1 MESVPGTL
9 AASRP
14 ELLEISDLV
23 VDFDLETMSRRP
35 VKGSST
41 GITMVAKPSL
51 RVITLAFASPTSVW
65 TVHPRAMS
73 RHWVVLSGMGT
84 STLALPFLSV
94 TIAGNQYPAPATSC
108 RAR

>member
-35 VKGSST
+35 VNRAE
-41 GITMVAKPSL
+41 VVERL
-51 RVITLAFASPTSVW
+51 NRVGDRGARDAPPIG
-65 TVHPRAMS
+65 PRPELDQRS
-73 RHWVVLSGMGT
+73 IVLDSAGT
-84 STLALPFLSV
+84 
-94 TIAGNQYPAPATSC
+94 PARPAH
-108 RAR
+108 

>member
-35 VKGSST
+35 VNRAEVVERLNRVGDR
-41 GITMVAKPSL
+41 GAARIVA
-51 RVITLAFASPTSVW
+51 
-65 TVHPRAMS
+65 AMP
-73 RHWVVLSGMGT
+73 VNGGVLDSDVACKN
-84 STLALPFLSV
+84 SAPF
-94 TIAGNQYPAPATSC
+94 
-108 RAR
+108 

>member
-35 VKGSST
+35 VNRAAVVERLNRVGDRGAARIVAAMPVNPAAPISSARRE
-41 GITMVAKPSL
+41 VPS
-51 RVITLAFASPTSVW
+51 R
-65 TVHPRAMS
+65 
-73 RHWVVLSGMGT
+73 
-84 STLALPFLSV
+84 FLVSDM
-94 TIAGNQYPAPATSC
+94 C
-108 RAR
+108 